1 MNITRGRRAIDRW
14 EDAPHILG
22 GRDGQAGGSWLAVSE
37 SGRVA
42 AVTNV
47 RTGSRT
53 PAEPRAASWCKP
65 GCKTAARRPSLPA
78 GFQAQRGEYAPFNL
92 LFGCLNDLY
101 CFHSPRALLQPAAPR
116 CACAEQRPAGCA
128 VAQERAAAR
137 LDERH
142 AQLCRPTR

>member
-1 MNITRGRRAIDRW
+1 MCLIGIAYQHLPGTPLLLLANRDEYYARPARAIDRW

-53 PAEPRAASWCKP
+53 P
-65 GCKTAARRPSLPA
+65 GRRSRGELVQAWLQDSHPA
-78 GFQAQRGEYAPFNL
+78 GFAHR
-92 LFGCLNDLY
+92 
-101 CFHSPRALLQPAAPR
+101 QPAAAGLSIAPAQNMRGVFPAVDGPR
-116 CACAEQRPAGCA
+116 RPRVIFIA
-128 VAQERAAAR
+128 VGQ
-137 LDERH
+137 
-142 AQLCRPTR
+142 Q

>member
-1 MNITRGRRAIDRW
+1 MCLIGIAYQHLPGTPLLLLANRDEYYARPARAIDRW

-53 PAEPRAASWCKP
+53 PGRRSRGELVQAWLQDSRPAAEF
-65 GCKTAARRPSLPA
+65 A
-78 GFQAQRGEYAPFNL
+78 GWLQAQRGSMRRL
-92 LFGCLNDLY
+92 ICCL
-101 CFHSPRALLQPAAPR
+101 AA
-116 CACAEQRPAGCA
+116 
-128 VAQERAAAR
+128 
-137 LDERH
+137 
-142 AQLCRPTR
+142 